1 MDKFFIKCIGSYGK
15 LDRNLAWS
23 LVKSKIA
30 NTYKDMNTDEL
41 FEYLYWDYIT
51 TDTVIGNSY
60 IKMLLANYGKNLLD
74 LVKQYM
80 KETKNYYDMDDVQKE
95 VFIQIQNELTL
106 KEKEQEGNNTGLIIN
121 ISATLSGKEEI
132 DKAIDELQAKLN
144 NLKINISL

>member
-1 MDKFFIKCIGSYGK
+1 MDKFFTKCMESYRR
-15 LDRNLAWS
+15 LDRSLAWS
-23 LVKSKIA
+23 LIKCKTT
-30 NTYKDMNTDEL
+30 NKYEDMNTDEL
-41 FEYLYWDYIT
+41 FEYLYWDYFT
-51 TDTVIGNSY
+51 MDTVMENPY
-60 IKMLLANYGKNLLD
+60 IQMLLANYGKNLLD

-80 KETKNYYDMDDVQKE
+80 KETKNYYDMDDEQKE
-95 VFIQIQNELTL
+95 VFIQIQNELSL